1 MELLTRTFSAMEVTE
16 ITGVTKY
23 NLQSYLIRG
32 HLSFVGDDIEGGTVQ
47 GKRRSFYFFTVMQ
60 IALAKSLIDLGMTAK
75 LAFHHVS
82 EFALSGGDPFM
93 GEPGRWAGL
102 PYHHDHGETI
112 LAVSGARNCL
122 GRWKDGEGD
131 FFGETMSGLSE
142 SKSAT
147 DIEGAV
153 FVNVSRVF
161 RVVCERL
168 GVDPHEVLDE
178 AYADGFP
185 DHGPEWPD
193 AEG

>member
-1 MELLTRTFSAMEVTE
+1 MKRF
-16 ITGVTKY
+16 
-23 NLQSYLIRG
+23 NLQNNIRRG
-32 HLSFVGDDIEGGTVQ
+32 HLSFVSEQIKGGEIQ
-47 GKRRSFYFFTVMQ
+47 GNCRSFTFFALMQ
-60 IALAKSLIDLGMTAK
+60 IAVAKYLIDLGMTAK
-75 LAFHHVS
+75 SAFHHVS